1 MNKRSTRITVS
12 LLKLVK
18 RLEIQQQQLKQC
30 GVTILPLEHA
40 QIDAIN
46 ILLQVNGVHKND
58 DSVAW
63 LCEPIFDFIE
73 NEITRAECIRRLY
86 ERFRN
91 LRRKRLERRED
102 S

>member
-1 MNKRSTRITVS
+1 MNNRTTRITVS
-12 LLKLVK
+12 LLKMVK

-30 GVTILPLEHA
+30 GVTVLPLEHA

-46 ILLQVNGVHKND
+46 ILLQINGVHEKND
-58 DSVAW
+58 YAAW
-63 LCEPIFDFIE
+63 LCEPIFDFID
-73 NEITRAECIRRLY
+73 NEITRAECIRRLH

-91 LRRKRLERRED
+91 LRKERLERRED